1 MRGLR
6 RVLRGIEAYGHVNLV
21 LVVVGLLGRKHDN
34 KLALRAPGNNLEAVR
49 EGNEVIHS
57 NLGVKRS
64 IRRANEIHLT
74 AREAINSLR
83 FKPWPD
89 NMNGK

>member
-6 RVLRGIEAYGHVNLV
+6 SALREIEAYGHVNLV
-21 LVVVGLLGRKHDN
+21 LVVDLFGRKHDN
-34 KLALRAPGNNLEAVR
+34 KLALRAPGNDLEAVR

-57 NLGVKRS
+57 NLGVKRP
-64 IRRANEIHLT
+64 ICRANEIHLT
-74 AREAINSLR
+74 ARGAIDGLR

-89 NMNGK
+89 NVNGK

>member
-6 RVLRGIEAYGHVNLV
+6 SALREIEAYGHVNLV
-21 LVVVGLLGRKHDN
+21 LVVVGLLGHEHDN
-34 KLALRAPGNNLEAVR
+34 KLALRAPGNDLEAVR

-57 NLGVKRS
+57 NLGVKRP

-74 AREAINSLR
+74 ARGAIDGLG

>member
-6 RVLRGIEAYGHVNLV
+6 RVLREVKAYGHVNFMLV
-21 LVVVGLLGRKHDN
+21 MGLFGRKHDN

>member
-6 RVLRGIEAYGHVNLV
+6 RVLREVEAYGHVNLV
-21 LVVVGLLGRKHDN
+21 LVVDLFGRKHDN
-34 KLALRAPGNNLEAVR
+34 ELVLRASGNDLEAVC

-57 NLGVKRS
+57 NLGVKRP
-64 IRRANEIHLT
+64 ICRANEIRLT
-74 AREAINSLR
+74 ARGAIDGLR
-83 FKPWPD
+83 FKPWSD